1 MKGIILLLFAISLS
15 GCVLQVQSVFVTS
28 SPVPAQDSSYSIY
41 DEQVSWNGI
50 RTEFH
55 VNNDKRLRVKVS
67 QIGKSSDWV
76 DSPAYVYGGKTP
88 FAISMWVDLGELE
101 EVLLDT
107 GAVELSLDHSK
118 KLSPTSVS
126 VEATGGRSVC
136 YLLASEDVEYS
147 QPVAMGVIA
156 LVDLPQRYGTWG
168 CIRFIFDVPVDAMD
182 PSKKFSFTTKFI
194 VNDKEKFKTVYF
206 GSREFTIVNR

>member
-1 MKGIILLLFAISLS
+1 
-15 GCVLQVQSVFVTS
+15 
-28 SPVPAQDSSYSIY
+28 VPAQDSSYSIY

-76 DSPAYVYGGKTP
+76 DSPAYAYGGKTP